1 MVRMS
6 RSSVMDSRLEQ
17 SWKAELPMAPPSRDA
32 SPMVGTEVSAVHPIK
47 AESPTAP
54 TVPVTVSVVNLLR
67 S

>member
-6 RSSVMDSRLEQ
+6 RSSVTDSRLEQ
-17 SWKAELPMAPPSRDA
+17 FWKALLPMAPSRDA
-32 SPMVGTEVSAVHPIK
+32 SPIVGTEVSAVHPIK